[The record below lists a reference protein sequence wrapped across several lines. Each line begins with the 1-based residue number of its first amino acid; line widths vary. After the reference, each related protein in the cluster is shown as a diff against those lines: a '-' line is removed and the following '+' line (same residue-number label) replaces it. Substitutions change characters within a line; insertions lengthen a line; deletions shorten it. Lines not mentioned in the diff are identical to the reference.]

1 MRAAQLDE
9 VAQEHLGAQL
19 GAHSRLV
26 KVDRPYF
33 SVRVHERVFG
43 VQVGLVESG
52 VVQAGQQLSDRA
64 HQRVWARWRQVFE
77 HGRRARNGCEV
88 HANRPIRLAI
98 RPEPGRHRR
107 AARTERTQ
115 HALFLLSAL
124 TGTPT
129 RSRIAKTLGDD
140 AALGIER
147 HTPPGRHAQ
156 IGFGTH
162 DRTVSAS

>member
-1 MRAAQLDE
+1 METDGRSFQ
-9 VAQEHLGAQL
+9 V
-19 GAHSRLV
+19 RLSHPA
-26 KVDRPYF
+26 K
-33 SVRVHERVFG
+33 SNG
-43 VQVGLVESG
+43 VPRLP
-52 VVQAGQQLSDRA
+52 
-64 HQRVWARWRQVFE
+64 HE
-77 HGRRARNGCEV
+77 HGRRARNGREV

-115 HALFLLSAL
+115 HALFLFSAL

-140 AALGIER
+140 TALGIER